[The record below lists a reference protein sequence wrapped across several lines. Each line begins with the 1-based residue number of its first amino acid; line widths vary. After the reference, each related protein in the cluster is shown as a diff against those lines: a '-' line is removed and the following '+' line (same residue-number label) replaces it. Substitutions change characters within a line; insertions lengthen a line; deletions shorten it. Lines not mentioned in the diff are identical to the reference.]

1 MEGFF
6 QGLEHSSAFAF
17 VQNETGKFVRRKRT
31 DYQLY
36 EGNIYPFVEF
46 GDQLRALNDY
56 CFLVAQAVQ
65 EELLE
70 KQSQLS
76 HSKSCPEEEL
86 DWLEPFTRT
95 ELLLGMEGQQAQWE
109 WAACISAAHLVMLLY
124 AFLERTL
131 REVYQ

>member
-1 MEGFF
+1 MPLLLYKMK
-6 QGLEHSSAFAF
+6 QGE
-17 VQNETGKFVRRKRT
+17 FVRCKQT
-31 DYQLY
+31 DYQFY
-36 EGNIYPFVEF
+36 EGNIYPFIEF

-86 DWLEPFTRT
+86 YWLAPFTRT
-95 ELLLGMEGQQAQWE
+95 ELMLGMEEQQAQ
-109 WAACISAAHLVMLLY
+109 
-124 AFLERTL
+124 
-131 REVYQ
+131 

>member
-17 VQNETGKFVRRKRT
+17 VQNETGEFVRRKRT

-56 CFLVAQAVQ
+56 CFLVAQTVQ

-70 KQSQLS
+70 KQSQAKAVRRRSCAGS
-76 HSKSCPEEEL
+76 H
-86 DWLEPFTRT
+86 
-95 ELLLGMEGQQAQWE
+95 LLPAQNCCWE
-109 WAACISAAHLVMLLY
+109 WKGSRHSGNGQPASPRHIW
-124 AFLERTL
+124 
-131 REVYQ
+131 